1 MGKGSK
7 QRPVEDKD
15 SFNQNWDKI
24 FQKKKRKEIDE
35 HHTR

>member
-15 SFNQNWDKI
+15 RFNQNWDKI

-35 HHTR
+35 QHTH